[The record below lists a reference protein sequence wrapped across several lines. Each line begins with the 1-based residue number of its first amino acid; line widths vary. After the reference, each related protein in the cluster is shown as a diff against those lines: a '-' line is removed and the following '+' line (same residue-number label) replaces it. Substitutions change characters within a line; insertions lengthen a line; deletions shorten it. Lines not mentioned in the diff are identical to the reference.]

1 MWGFLGSLF
10 YSIGYMSVFMP
21 VSHYF
26 DYYNFVV
33 GFEISKYGT
42 SNFVL
47 FQGYFGYLVSLETSY
62 EF

>member
-1 MWGFLGSLF
+1 
-10 YSIGYMSVFMP
+10 MSVFMP